1 LIGVLMRISG
11 LILLMMMV
19 LPVFAAGEAAPTQPV
34 TVAQLEEMVAA
45 GHQSDG
51 DLARLLSGLDLTQRL
66 SPERFKRLNEA
77 LPGRRSREA
86 LLVVADLSGFLDL
99 PAADVDAG
107 APPEVAEQKRIVARA
122 LDYVDAATRRL
133 PDFVVTR
140 RLTRFEDLQVVRGVD
155 KPVRHVPFRS
165 EDRSTATTLF
175 REGREVVEPTS
186 ANNVPKP
193 GGLTDYGVFGVLLA
207 VVSGDLR
214 SGQIAFDHWERGAG
228 RIAVFRFA
236 VAESQSHYSVEFC
249 CYLAADGW
257 LRRYE
262 ANPRYHGELA
272 IDAETGAILR
282 LVLKTDLEPS
292 PLLHLETDAEKP
304 LKRADVLVEY
314 GPVVIGGR
322 TYICPLRSV
331 SVMTT
336 WSPGGNGPV
345 SEMHFDAHGRVRA
358 AAPAASPRAEYSRV
372 TALNDYEF
380 ENHHLFRGDVRMM
393 PGAVEGVPR

>member
-1 LIGVLMRISG
+1 MLLVL
-11 LILLMMMV
+11 MV
-19 LPVFAAGEAAPTQPV
+19 LPVSAVGEAAAPQAV

-51 DLARLLSGLDLTQRL
+51 DLARLLSGLELTQRL
-66 SPERFKRLNEA
+66 SPERFRRLEGA

-99 PAADVDAG
+99 PAADVLADATPD
-107 APPEVAEQKRIVARA
+107 AAAQKRIVARA
-122 LDYVDAATRRL
+122 LDYVEAATRRL

-140 RLTRFEDLQVVRGVD
+140 HLTRFEDLQVVRGVD
-155 KPVRHVPFRS
+155 KPVTVRSDAFRKV
-165 EDRSTATTLF
+165 DRSTATTLF
-175 REGREVVEPTS
+175 REGREVAEPTS

-193 GGLTDYGVFGVLLA
+193 GGLADYGVFGVLLA

-214 SGQIAFDHWERGAG
+214 SGQIAFDHWERGAE

-292 PLLHLETDAEKP
+292 PLLHLEADAEKP

-358 AAPAASPRAEYSRV
+358 AAPAASSRAEYSRV
-372 TALNDYEF
+372 TALNDFEF
-380 ENHHLFRGDVRMM
+380 ENHHLFRGDVRMV
-393 PGAVEGVPR
+393 PDAVEVTPR

>member
-1 LIGVLMRISG
+1 MRIFG
-11 LILLMMMV
+11 LVMLALIA
-19 LPVFAAGEAAPTQPV
+19 LPVSALASAPQQAV
-34 TVAQLEEMVAA
+34 TVSQLEEMLGA

-51 DLARLLSGLDLTQRL
+51 DLARLLSGLELTQRL
-66 SPERFKRLNEA
+66 SPERFKRLDAA

-86 LLVVADLSGFLDL
+86 LRVVADLSGFLDL
-99 PAADVDAG
+99 PAQDVDAG
-107 APPEVAEQKRIVARA
+107 APPDAAEQKGIVARA
-122 LDYVDAATRRL
+122 FDYVDAATRRL

-140 RLTRFEDLQVVRGVD
+140 RLTRFEDMQVVRGVD
-155 KPVRHVPFRS
+155 KPVTVRSDPFRRV
-165 EDRSTATTLF
+165 DRSTATTLF
-175 REGREVVEPTS
+175 REGREVVEPAS
-186 ANNVPKP
+186 LNNVPKP

-207 VVSGDLR
+207 VVTGDIR
-214 SGQIAFDHWERGAG
+214 SGKIAFDHWERGAE

-236 VAESQSHYSVEFC
+236 VAEPQSHYSVEFC

-257 LRRYE
+257 LRRYQT
-262 ANPRYHGELA
+262 NPRYHGELA
-272 IDAETGAILR
+272 VDPETGAILR

-292 PLLHLETDAEKP
+292 SLLHVEADAEKP

-336 WSPGGNGPV
+336 WTPGSNGPV
-345 SEMHFDAHGRVRA
+345 AEMHFDAHGKVRA
-358 AAPAASPRAEYSRV
+358 AAPAASKRAEYSRV

-380 ENHHLFRGDVRMM
+380 ESHHLFRGDVRMV
-393 PGAVEGVPR
+393 PDAVESVPR